1 MGIQRY
7 PSVTPVMSEESTR
20 QTEKKTMFAHVCAS
34 LLLAGLVPMR
44 VNATKK
50 AIPFDNRIL
59 RDKVVDRA
67 FMDGINWQGMHSGR
81 FLRFAEANGL
91 SKDECECSEGFVDE
105 VLCMVCE
112 TQWTQR
118 QFYALLKESG
128 WSMGSVC
135 DRKGRAYVDHRILCQ
150 KARRAIDQEIAAIRT
165 PSDVPVM
172 VRIIQKRLLPVGW
185 KGIVDHLVWI
195 GYMEHKLRKKFNLPV
210 PDEPAPLTM
219 ESIWAGSTETAEAF
233 VRGTL
238 DENEESLG
246 ELKWNVPEIN
256 AILDKKSRR
265 RLSAENVL
273 PRLLEGE
280 Q

>member
-67 FMDGINWQGMHSGR
+67 FMDGINWQRIHSGR

-105 VLCMVCE
+105 VLFMVCE

-118 QFYALLKESG
+118 QFYALLKENG
-128 WSMGSVC
+128 WPMESVC

-150 KARRAIDQEIAAIRT
+150 KARNAIDQEIAAIRT
-165 PSDVPVM
+165 PSDVPDM
-172 VRIIQKRLLPVGW
+172 VRIIQQRLLPVGW
-185 KGIVDHLVWI
+185 KGIVDHLFWI
-195 GYMEHKLRKKFNLPV
+195 SYMEHKLRKKFNLPV

-219 ESIWAGSTETAEAF
+219 ESIWSDSPRSAESF

-238 DENEESLG
+238 DGDEESLS
-246 ELKWNVPEIN
+246 ELKWNAIPEIST
-256 AILDKKSRR
+256 ILNHRRR

-273 PRLLEGE
+273 PRLLEEE